1 MSAGL
6 APLPRFMEVIDFGL
20 QPYIDIW
27 QAMQAYTNRRDNRSS
42 DQIWLVQ
49 HPPVFTQGQAGKA
62 EHLLDPGAIPVIQT
76 DRGGQVTYHAPGQL
90 VAYILL
96 DLKRLGLGVR
106 DLVNC
111 LEQATIDVLREW
123 GITGS
128 TRADAPGVF
137 VDDQKIASLG
147 LRVRRGC
154 SFHGL
159 SLNVAMDLQPFQRIH
174 PCGYNGLQMTQM
186 ADLLA
191 TAPNMD
197 VVAAALTRHLS
208 LHLNISAVPA
218 AVPSREPYE

>member
-6 APLPRFMEVIDFGL
+6 APLPRLLKVVNLGL
-20 QPYIDIW
+20 QPYTDTW
-27 QAMQAYTNRRDNRSS
+27 QSMQAYTGRRDDRSA
-42 DQIWLVQ
+42 DQIWLVE

-62 EHLLDPGAIPVIQT
+62 EHVLDPGPIPVIQT

-106 DLVNC
+106 DLVTC
-111 LEQATIDVLREW
+111 LERATIDVLRDW
-123 GITGS
+123 GIAGM

-137 VDDQKIASLG
+137 VGDQKIASLG

-191 TAPNMD
+191 TTPKVDA
-197 VVAAALTRHLS
+197 VAAALTRHLS
-208 LHLNISAVPA
+208 LHLKITAVPA
-218 AVPSREPYE
+218 APNRECYE

>member
-1 MSAGL
+1 MHPG
-6 APLPRFMEVIDFGL
+6 MEVVNLGL
-20 QPYIDIW
+20 RAYIEVW
-27 QAMQAYTNRRDNRSS
+27 EAMQEYTGQRHAGST

-49 HPPVFTQGQAGKA
+49 HPAVFTQGQAGKA
-62 EHLLDPGAIPVIQT
+62 EHVLDPGPIPVIQT

-106 DLVNC
+106 DLVTS
-111 LEQATIDVLREW
+111 LERATIDVLREW
-123 GITGS
+123 GIVGT

-137 VDDQKIASLG
+137 VNEHKIASLG

-186 ADLLA
+186 ADLLE
-191 TAPNMD
+191 TAPD
-197 VVAAALTRHLS
+197 LDRVAAVLTRHLC
-208 LHLNISAVPA
+208 LQLNVPA
-218 AVPSREPYE
+218 VHAAPKQRIL